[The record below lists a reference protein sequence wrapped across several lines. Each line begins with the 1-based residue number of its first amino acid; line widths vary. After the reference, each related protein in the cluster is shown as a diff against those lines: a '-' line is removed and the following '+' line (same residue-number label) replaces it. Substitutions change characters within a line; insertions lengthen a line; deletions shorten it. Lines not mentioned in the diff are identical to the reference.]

1 MNKLEPTS
9 LPSDSIQDERQ
20 LKRVRRLFQSFL
32 ALTIFA
38 FLVSLVL
45 GYITN
50 GTINWIG
57 SSTTRGLLGI
67 GIVSFGLAQGY
78 IPHRILSV
86 TWQMILACG
95 IVIGGM
101 WWVSLTFTSQTEEL
115 GRISTL
121 ITAIIGFVLIT
132 QVIPNR
138 HLPATIGFLA
148 LGTLILTI
156 VDLYWSAPR
165 SLLNET
171 TRGAAYLVV
180 IVAVIA
186 MVSILLRDFQ
196 DYSLR
201 AKLIGTT
208 LFLTLVIVGV
218 TTYAVGL
225 VIRQTVVT
233 QAEER
238 LHILTQTQ
246 ALALGELLARQI
258 NTLQTLSF
266 NAAIQTAAAEQNDTY
281 TGSSEDIQ
289 AAILDIDFRWLR
301 SRDNAPLLQH
311 YMNNL
316 LTSELLKYTNI
327 FPENAE
333 VFFTDR
339 YGALVATTH
348 RTSDFYQADE
358 TWWVEAYNDGFGGVF
373 VNTPEIDPSTRALGL
388 AVAVPIFNQPERGQ
402 AKEVVG
408 IMRTTYRLDALV
420 EFLSQ
425 VDVGENNRLDLYFA
439 DGTLLRVVDGEVE
452 LGVAPISPQESE
464 ELFPLTESVVTRDY
478 AGVQSLVTR
487 YPVSTLTGELFVDDL
502 GWYMVS
508 SQAEAEAF
516 APVTAQQRTNILL
529 GVVAIIIGGVAAA
542 FVAQILTAPI
552 VRLTEA
558 ATRVT
563 EGDLKT
569 RVLVRGR
576 DEIGVLSHSFNLMTD
591 QLLDAITHLEQRV
604 TDRTRSLNIST
615 EVGRRLSTILDSQQL
630 VAETV
635 QQIRDGF
642 NYYHAQLYLLDESG
656 KQLLMVGGTGKAGQ
670 EMLAREHKIALEQG
684 LVGRAAATNLPII
697 VPDVSQVEGWLAN
710 PLLPETKAEIAVPIA
725 IGEEVVGVLDVQHNV
740 VGGLQQQDADLLLS
754 IANQVAIA
762 LQNARLL
769 TEAKQNADRIAQM
782 TSIKEKI
789 QSTTTIE
796 DALQVAVRELGRL
809 TGVPRA
815 AVRLKSNG
823 HQEDVPSQ

>member
-1 MNKLEPTS
+1 MNKLEATS
-9 LPSDSIQDERQ
+9 LPSNSVHDERQ

-32 ALTIFA
+32 ALTVFTY
-38 FLVSLVL
+38 LVSVFL
-45 GYITN
+45 GYLNN
-50 GTINWIG
+50 GTINLVG
-57 SSTTRGLLGI
+57 SATTRAIMGI
-67 GIVSFGLAQGY
+67 GILAFGLAQGY
-78 IPHRILSV
+78 IPHRFLSA

-101 WWVSLTFTSQTEEL
+101 WWVSFTFTRQIDEL

-121 ITAIIGFVLIT
+121 ITAVIGFVLIT
-132 QVIPNR
+132 QAVPHRYI
-138 HLPATIGFLA
+138 LTSIGLLG

-156 VDLYWSAPR
+156 MDLYWSVSRP
-165 SLLNET
+165 LLNET

-208 LFLTLVIVGV
+208 LFLTLVIVAV
-218 TTYAVGL
+218 TTYTVGV
-225 VIRQTVVT
+225 VIRQTVVK

-238 LHILTQTQ
+238 LHVLTQTQ

-258 NTLQTLSF
+258 NTLQTISF
-266 NAAIQTAAAEQNDTY
+266 NVAIQTAAAEQNNAYSDSPENIESTLLDT
-281 TGSSEDIQ
+281 
-289 AAILDIDFRWLR
+289 DFLWFR
-301 SRDNAPLLQH
+301 SVDNAPLLQQ
-311 YMNNL
+311 YMNNPL
-316 LTSELLKYTNI
+316 ASELRKYTNT

-348 RTSDFYQADE
+348 RTSGFYQADE
-358 TWWVEAYNDGFGGVF
+358 AWWIEAYNSGFGSVF
-373 VNTPEIDPSTRALGL
+373 INTPAYDQRQILGL
-388 AVAVPIFNQPERGQ
+388 AIAVPIFSQPEQGQ

-439 DGTLLRVVDGEVE
+439 DGTLLRVVDGEVVF
-452 LGVAPISPQESE
+452 GVAPISPQESE
-464 ELFPLTESVVTRDY
+464 ELFPLTESVVTMDY

-487 YPVSTLTGELFVDDL
+487 YPVSTLTEELFVDNL

-508 SQAEAEAF
+508 AQAEAVAF

-529 GVVAIIIGGVAAA
+529 GVVAVMIGGAAAA
-542 FVAQILTAPI
+542 FVSQILTAPI
-552 VRLTEA
+552 INLTEA
-558 ATRVT
+558 ITGVT
-563 EGDLKT
+563 QGNLQT
-569 RVLVRGR
+569 RVLVRSN
-576 DEIGVLSHSFNLMTD
+576 DEIGTLTHSFNLMTD
-591 QLLDAITHLEQRV
+591 QLSDAIANLEQRV
-604 TDRTRSLNIST
+604 ADRTRSLNIST
-615 EVGRRLSTILDSQQL
+615 EVGRRLSTILDRQHL

-642 NYYHAQLYLLDESG
+642 SYYHAQLYLLDESG

-670 EMLAREHKIALEQG
+670 TMLAREHKIALEQG

-697 VPDVSQVEGWLAN
+697 VPDVSQEEGWLAN

-740 VGGLQQQDADLLLS
+740 VDGLQQQDADLLLS

-769 TEAKQNADRIAQM
+769 AEAQTNADRIAQI
-782 TSIKEKI
+782 TAIKEKI
-789 QSTTTIE
+789 QNTTTIE
-796 DALQVAVRELGRL
+796 DALQVAVRELGRS

-815 AVRLKSNG
+815 TVHLNSNG
-823 HQEDVPSQ
+823 HKEDTPTA

>member
-1 MNKLEPTS
+1 MNKLEATS
-9 LPSDSIQDERQ
+9 LPSNSVHDERQ

-32 ALTIFA
+32 ALTVFTY
-38 FLVSLVL
+38 LVSVFL
-45 GYITN
+45 GYLNN
-50 GTINWIG
+50 GTINLVG
-57 SSTTRGLLGI
+57 SATTRAIMGI
-67 GIVSFGLAQGY
+67 GILAFGLAQGY
-78 IPHRILSV
+78 IPHRFLSA

-101 WWVSLTFTSQTEEL
+101 WWVSFTFTRQIDEL

-121 ITAIIGFVLIT
+121 ITAVIGFVLIT
-132 QVIPNR
+132 QAVPHRYI
-138 HLPATIGFLA
+138 LTSIGLLG

-156 VDLYWSAPR
+156 MDLYWSVSRP
-165 SLLNET
+165 LLNET

-186 MVSILLRDFQ
+186 MLVILLRDFQ
-196 DYSLR
+196 DYSLQ

-208 LFLTLVIVGV
+208 LFLTMVIVAV
-218 TTYAVGL
+218 TTYTVGL
-225 VIRQTVVT
+225 AIRQTVVE

-238 LHILTQTQ
+238 LHVLTQTQ

-258 NTLQTLSF
+258 NTLQTISF
-266 NAAIQTAAAEQNDTY
+266 NVAIQTAAAEQNETY

-289 AAILDIDFRWLR
+289 ATLLDTDFRWFR
-301 SRDNAPLLQH
+301 SVDNAPLLQQ
-311 YMNNL
+311 YMNNPL
-316 LTSELLKYTNI
+316 ASELRKYTNT

-348 RTSDFYQADE
+348 RTSGFYQADE
-358 TWWVEAYNDGFGGVF
+358 AWWIEAYNSGFGSVF
-373 VNTPEIDPSTRALGL
+373 INTPAYDQRQILGL
-388 AVAVPIFNQPERGQ
+388 AIAVPIFSQPEQGQ

-439 DGTLLRVVDGEVE
+439 DGTLLRVVDGEVK
-452 LGVAPISPQESE
+452 LDVAPISPQESE
-464 ELFPLTESVVTRDY
+464 ELFPLTESVVTMDY

-487 YPVSTLTGELFVDDL
+487 YPVSTLTEELFVDNL

-508 SQAEAEAF
+508 AQAEAVAF

-529 GVVAIIIGGVAAA
+529 GVVAVMVGGAAAA
-542 FVAQILTAPI
+542 FVSQILTAPI
-552 VRLTEA
+552 INLTEA
-558 ATRVT
+558 ITGVT
-563 EGDLKT
+563 QGNLQT
-569 RVLVRGR
+569 RVLVRSN
-576 DEIGVLSHSFNLMTD
+576 DEIGTLTHSFNLMTD
-591 QLLDAITHLEQRV
+591 QLSDAIANLEQRV
-604 TDRTRSLNIST
+604 ADRTRSLNIST
-615 EVGRRLSTILDSQQL
+615 EVGRRLSTILDRQHL

-642 NYYHAQLYLLDESG
+642 SYYHAQLYLLDESG

-670 EMLAREHKIALEQG
+670 TMLAREHKIALEQG

-697 VPDVSQVEGWLAN
+697 VPDVSQEEGWLAN

-740 VGGLQQQDADLLLS
+740 VDGLQQQDADLLLS

-769 TEAKQNADRIAQM
+769 AEAQTNADRIAQI
-782 TSIKEKI
+782 TAIKEKI
-789 QSTTTIE
+789 QNTTTIE
-796 DALQVAVRELGRL
+796 DALQVAVRELGRS

-815 AVRLKSNG
+815 TVHLNSNG
-823 HQEDVPSQ
+823 HKEDTPTA